1 MKAQRIYGPGDVR
14 AEELPSQPVGEN
26 CVKIKILKAAV
37 THSDN
42 LIYEGTRSV
51 KYPVTLGRHCV
62 GMVTEVGEAVKG
74 YARGNKVAVSPIKA
88 CRKCSECA
96 AGRFDSCLNKLEYGV
111 GEDGF
116 FRDFAV
122 VGAEDLYKLPERIE
136 DSEAMFL
143 EQIAM
148 AINIVGK
155 LGLEK
160 GEHIAIVGATV
171 TGIILAQVA
180 IYYQAVP
187 VLMDLRRDR
196 LDVASNFG
204 VYYTVDTTESDA
216 HKKIFS
222 LTGGRMAE
230 TCAYMAQGIMP
241 LTRTF
246 DFLSNRGR
254 MAICI
259 PDGAKELS
267 ADLSVAVKKQ
277 LDLFGISG
285 MGKNIPSAI
294 NMLANKSVKVAPL
307 ISKEVKFDEVPEALK
322 EMGQHP
328 DKYVKVI
335 VNMDS

>member
-1 MKAQRIYGPGDVR
+1 MKAQRIYGTGDMR
-14 AEELPSQPVGEN
+14 AEELPAQPVGEN
-26 CVKIKILKAAV
+26 CVKIKILKTAV

-42 LIYEGTRSV
+42 LIYEGKRAV
-51 KYPVTLGRHCV
+51 KFPLTLGRHCV
-62 GMVTEVGEAVKG
+62 GMVTEVGESVKNFS
-74 YARGNKVAVSPIKA
+74 RGNKVAVSPIKA

-96 AGRFDSCLNKLEYGV
+96 AGRFDSCLNKLEYGIS
-111 GEDGF
+111 EDGF

-122 VGAEDLYKLPERIE
+122 VGAEDLYRLPERIE

-143 EQIAM
+143 EQIAT

-187 VLMDLRRDR
+187 ILMDLRRDR

-204 VYYTVDTTESDA
+204 VYYTVDTTESVA
-216 HKKIFS
+216 YKKIFS

-230 TCAYMAQGIMP
+230 TCVYMAQGIMP

-254 MAICI
+254 MAICT
-259 PDGAKELS
+259 DGGKELS
-267 ADLSVAVKKQ
+267 ADLSAAVSKQ
-277 LDLFGISG
+277 LDIFGISG

-307 ISKEVKFDEVPEALK
+307 ISKEVKLDEVPAALE
-322 EMGQHP
+322 EMSQHP

-335 VNMDS
+335 VNMNS

>member
-1 MKAQRIYGPGDVR
+1 MR
-14 AEELPSQPVGEN
+14 AEELASQPVGEN
-26 CVKIKILKAAV
+26 CVKIKVLKAAV

-42 LIYEGTRSV
+42 LIYGGSRAV
-51 KYPVTLGRHCV
+51 KYPLTLGRHCV
-62 GMVTEVGEAVKG
+62 GMVTEVGEAVKNF
-74 YARGNKVAVSPIKA
+74 ARGNKVAVSPIKA

-96 AGRFDSCLNKLEYGV
+96 AGRFDSCLNKLEYGIS
-111 GEDGF
+111 EDGF

-136 DSEAMFL
+136 DCEALFL
-143 EQIAM
+143 EQIAT
-148 AINIVGK
+148 AINIINK

-187 VLMDLRRDR
+187 ILMDLRRDR
-196 LDVASNFG
+196 LDIAANFG
-204 VYYTVDTTESDA
+204 VYYTVDTTESDPY
-216 HKKIFS
+216 KKIFS

-230 TCAYMAQGIMP
+230 TCAYMAQGVMP
-241 LTRTF
+241 LTRSF
-246 DFLSNRGR
+246 DFLSHRGR
-254 MAICI
+254 MAVCT
-259 PDGAKELS
+259 PDRDKELN
-267 ADLSVAVKKQ
+267 ADLHSIVEKQ

-285 MGKNIPSAI
+285 MGKNIQSAI

-307 ISKEVKFDEVPEALK
+307 ISKEVGFDAVSAALE

-335 VNMDS
+335 VNMDD